1 MCSTWGG
8 ADRGQH
14 SNIHPYKHTTWSSC
28 GKTGVYRHLTHFAL
42 TPASIIVKSSYEN
55 DFDIGNTGIG
65 WVLNV
70 PSAGYYLIFIVTISP
85 HELRSQYQSGGN
97 GTVTHGILSHNDEW
111 QTLTLTLSGKEEKN
125 GHVSKRYKCID
136 QLCVRRVHIVKLGRK
151 SLIGH
156 ISVNSSV
163 RTMTTHSDLSTTII
177 TRAG

>member
-1 MCSTWGG
+1 M
-8 ADRGQH
+8 
-14 SNIHPYKHTTWSSC
+14 SS
-28 GKTGVYRHLTHFAL
+28 G
-42 TPASIIVKSSYEN
+42 
-55 DFDIGNTGIG
+55 
-65 WVLNV
+65 
-70 PSAGYYLIFIVTISP
+70 
-85 HELRSQYQSGGN
+85 LRSQYQSGGN

-156 ISVNSSV
+156 ININSSV

-177 TRAG
+177 TRAGYYTNLRDDSSFTITEMAPTRASPSSAFIFKNLLRHHAKQALTHRDRE